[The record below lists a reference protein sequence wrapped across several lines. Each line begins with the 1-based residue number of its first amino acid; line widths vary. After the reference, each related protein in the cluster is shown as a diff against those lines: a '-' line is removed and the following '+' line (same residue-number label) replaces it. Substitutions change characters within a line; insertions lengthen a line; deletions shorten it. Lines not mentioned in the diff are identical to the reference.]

1 MQLKTEVFM
10 EHLQKVFKQNETT
23 KIEMVSTF
31 LDHTHQ
37 LELLIDKFSKTE
49 IKTIIQ
55 NLDDE
60 RAPGYDLIT

>member
-1 MQLKTEVFM
+1 M
-10 EHLQKVFKQNETT
+10 EHLQNVFKPNDAAST
-23 KIEMVSTF
+23 KMEMFSTF
-31 LDHTHQ
+31 LDQTHQ
-37 LELLIDKFSKTE
+37 LELPIEMFSKTE